1 MGEAIGKVSL
11 DVSGVE
17 QGAKKI
23 DKSFDEITNESNDV
37 IKSIQ
42 QQAEAFENVLG
53 KAYKSVEQK
62 LSPLQ
67 RAQKALNE
75 IFASNKEKVEAYD
88 AAYTKAAQAE
98 YQASQVALKSYQQL
112 LAARQ
117 QLTKAQEDYYSKSM
131 AGKHVDANK
140 EYADLLVAI
149 DKVNKAQ
156 AAYNITRESEV
167 QAIAKANAAQK
178 EYMAVLNATKEVE
191 ERAQS
196 EMNKLLNENAA
207 VTERVNR
214 DKIQSANTIRD
225 VNERNSNERH
235 RQLNEEREDLEDTG
249 DAAEDAANSQAI
261 AFGIA
266 ANAVHEVINVVKTL
280 TQELFELS
288 KQVLNIGSDF
298 ETSMAQVAATS
309 GMTAS
314 DIKNNISD
322 YADLVSAA
330 KEAGLT
336 TVFSASQAGEAL
348 NYLALAGYNVQESIA
363 TMPDILTIAAAGAM
377 DLGRASDM
385 VTDAMNALDLSIDD
399 TSGFIDKMAKTA
411 QSSNTNVEQLGNAI
425 LTVGG
430 TATVLAGGVTELD
443 TALGVLANS
452 GIKARQGG
460 TALRQILLNL
470 TDPSEKAS
478 KMIEQL
484 GLKVF
489 DMEGN
494 MRPLNEIFTDLN
506 DIMKDFTDQQRME
519 TLGTIFDARQVR
531 AATALMQGMGG
542 AWDDLEEKISNAK
555 GSAERMAETMRSNL
569 NGAVNIAKSNIDSL
583 AITIYEGIS
592 KNITDLVQSAIPQ
605 LQKLNE
611 VLASPEMQS
620 RLESMSASIRDIAL
634 NILDKI
640 VDVVPKILNMLSN
653 VEANLLS
660 LQVVLEA
667 IVAIK
672 VVSQIKDITAAL
684 TALGAFFAANPFAVA
699 IAVIAA
705 LTVAIIQLAAEAE
718 AQSQATIASIEAE
731 NDAWAEQRAIIDN
744 TVEAWEDYKEKS
756 EEVAKENQEHLN
768 SVNALYEEY
777 KRLHDAGEDTTI
789 AMEALAGEIPELQQ
803 MLSDGKTSFEDITKA
818 VLDYCDALER
828 SNTLQG
834 AKDTYIQ
841 AVETRDALEAQADA
855 ARDAMIESGKMATQ
869 AKNEMDDYYKSMVQK
884 NRTGDMKSWT
894 KDEQER
900 YKMLRENYIGLN
912 NLYAENIVAYND
924 LVRTRDEANQAVI
937 ESEEGFRE
945 AIIEEGV
952 AEGKYFRDRNKAAQA
967 GNDAYA
973 KEMRDFHKDQEAK
986 SKEESQQLADS
997 LAADIDGVESLIKQ
1011 RLATDDD
1018 KIKVYEQFFDVDH
1031 TDWDRTCA
1039 DLVDAYDEYMTL
1051 REKKEKEVRD
1061 QMEKDQKE
1069 RDKLAKE
1076 AQQKSEK
1083 AAKEAEK
1090 AWTDS
1095 INKGLSDIDWLAGYE
1110 DWDSDKLAEAYHK
1123 YLDDN
1128 LEYYE
1133 SHAEAKEALD
1143 RKILETEKKSDE
1155 ERAKDAKKSAEEYV
1169 KNWTSGYDKLVDRA
1183 VKAYQQLEKDADSYR
1198 QNLLKGVELTAT
1210 ETKKVWDMA
1219 SHSYKDEQVEV
1230 VSAKS
1235 LQEDLE
1241 QMRKVKAFL
1250 DDLRKQGADQSLI
1263 DQFMGS
1269 SSEDQQKFM
1278 EQFTKMSSGERSKY
1292 LSTWKDL
1299 QETADSMTKE
1309 YMSERVSDW
1318 EKDFWQPVQ
1327 AYTQTGGKE
1336 LQEAMKLVGEDSVQ
1350 GWLDGITEKQT
1361 EAEGKTKELY
1371 GSVLD
1376 NAKKT
1381 LGIASPSK
1389 EFYAIGEYSIQGF
1402 LDGLTSK
1409 VSEVASVFQ
1418 SLGQTAGDKFINAFK
1433 STWDSF
1439 VTLLNNTGGLQIPV
1453 NMTTT
1458 TFGTPTV
1465 QGSQVY
1471 YTGTGTSYTGLTKAD
1486 VVSAIKEAVPDGDV
1500 VLKVDESE
1508 FGRVS
1513 RSSLNLLAQQQ
1524 GTMDL
1529 RV

>member
-23 DKSFDEITNESNDV
+23 DKSFDEITKESNDV

-42 QQAEAFENVLG
+42 QQAEAFESVLG

-156 AAYNITRESEV
+156 AAYNVTRESEV

-207 VTERVNR
+207 VTEKVNR

-235 RQLNEEREDLEDTG
+235 RQLNEEREDLEDTE

-280 TQELFELS
+280 TRELFELS

-348 NYLALAGYNVQESIA
+348 NYLALAGYNVEESIA

-519 TLGTIFDARQVR
+519 TLGTLFDARQVR

-542 AWDDLEEKISNAK
+542 AWDDLEEKIDNAK
-555 GSAERMAETMRSNL
+555 GSAEKMAETMRSNL

-620 RLESMSASIRDIAL
+620 RLESMSAQIKEIGL
-634 NILDKI
+634 T
-640 VDVVPKILNMLSN
+640 ILNVIVKAAPNIISFLSN
-653 VEANLLS
+653 VQANLESLKVIIWAILS
-660 LQVVLEA
+660 IKIVTHIMDIMKALQALYVVLA
-667 IVAIK
+667 
-672 VVSQIKDITAAL
+672 T
-684 TALGAFFAANPFAVA
+684 NPYV
-699 IAVIAA
+699 AVIAA
-705 LTVAIIQLAAEAE
+705 VAALVIGIQQLTAAVEENHKAMV
-718 AQSQATIASIEAE
+718 ASIEAE
-731 NDAWAEQRAIIDN
+731 NDAYKEQRSQVQGVVDEWN
-744 TVEAWEDYKEKS
+744 SYKETS
-756 EEVAKENQEHLN
+756 GEVTAEAEAQRAKVE
-768 SVNALYEEY
+768 ALYEEY
-777 KRLHDAGEDTTI
+777 VRLHNAGEDTTL
-789 AMEALAGEIPELQQ
+789 AMEALANEIPELQQ
-803 MLSDGKTSFEDITKA
+803 MLADGKTSFEDITGA
-818 VLDYCDALER
+818 VNDYCDALIR
-828 SNTLQG
+828 SAETEAG
-834 AKDTYIQ
+834 REGYIE
-841 AVETRDALEAQADA
+841 AIKTRNALKGSIDDLKKAE
-855 ARDAMIESGKMATQ
+855 IESGKAADEARKRLESFESVFGTNAFLMSPGAKKEYEELKSKYESATNIYANN
-869 AKNEMDDYYKSMVQK
+869 AKAYSDAAQTLKEADEAVESSRDMYYKSIQDSAK
-884 NRTGDMKSWT
+884 K
-894 KDEQER
+894 
-900 YKMLRENYIGLN
+900 
-912 NLYAENIVAYND
+912 
-924 LVRTRDEANQAVI
+924 
-937 ESEEGFRE
+937 
-945 AIIEEGV
+945 
-952 AEGKYFRDRNKAAQA
+952 EGKAYEDRNAAVRGINEQYSK
-967 GNDAYA
+967 DQTQ
-973 KEMRDFHKDQEAK
+973 FHKDQEAK

-997 LAADIDGVESLIKQ
+997 LAADINGVESLIKQ

-1083 AAKEAEK
+1083 AAKEAEDK
-1090 AWTDS
+1090 WVKS
-1095 INKGLSDIDWLAGYE
+1095 INKGLSDIEWLAGYK
-1110 DWDSDKLAEAYHK
+1110 DWDSDKLAQAYK
-1123 YLDDN
+1123 DYLDEN
-1128 LEYYE
+1128 AEYYE
-1133 SHAEAKEALD
+1133 KHAEARESLE

-1183 VKAYQQLEKDADSYR
+1183 VKAYQQLEKDANNYR

-1299 QETADSMTKE
+1299 QETADSMTEE
-1309 YMSERVSDW
+1309 YMSKRVSDW
-1318 EKDFWQPVQ
+1318 EKNFWQPVQ
-1327 AYTQTGGKE
+1327 AYTQTGGTK

-1350 GWLDGITEKQT
+1350 GWLDGIAEKQT

-1376 NAKKT
+1376 DAKKT

-1471 YTGTGTSYTGLTKAD
+1471 YTGTGTSYSGLTKAD
-1486 VVSAIKEAVPDGDV
+1486 VISAIKEAVPDGNV
-1500 VLKVDESE
+1500 VLQVDEAE

-1513 RSSLNLLAQQQ
+1513 RSSLNLLAEQQ

>member
-23 DKSFDEITNESNDV
+23 DKSFDEITKESNDV

-42 QQAEAFENVLG
+42 QQAEAFESVLG

-67 RAQKALNE
+67 RAQKALDE

-98 YQASQVALKSYQQL
+98 YQASQVALRSYQQL

-149 DKVNKAQ
+149 DRVNKAQ
-156 AAYNITRESEV
+156 AAYNITRENEV

-178 EYMAVLNATKEVE
+178 EYMTVLNATKEVE

-235 RQLNEEREDLEDTG
+235 RQLNEEREDLEDTE

-280 TQELFELS
+280 TRELFELS

-348 NYLALAGYNVQESIA
+348 NYLALAGYNVEESIA

-399 TSGFIDKMAKTA
+399 TSEFIDKMAKTA

-519 TLGTIFDARQVR
+519 TLGTLFDARQVR

-542 AWDDLEEKISNAK
+542 AWDELSDKIDNAD
-555 GSAERMAETMRSNL
+555 GSAEKMAETMRSNL

-620 RLESMSASIRDIAL
+620 RLESMSAQIKEIGL
-634 NILDKI
+634 T
-640 VDVVPKILNMLSN
+640 ILNVIVKAAPDIISFLSN
-653 VEANLLS
+653 VQANLESLKVIIWAILS
-660 LQVVLEA
+660 IKIVTHIMDIMKALQALYVVLA
-667 IVAIK
+667 
-672 VVSQIKDITAAL
+672 T
-684 TALGAFFAANPFAVA
+684 NPYV
-699 IAVIAA
+699 AVIAA
-705 LTVAIIQLAAEAE
+705 VAALVIGIQQLTAAVEENHKAMV
-718 AQSQATIASIEAE
+718 ASIEAE
-731 NDAWAEQRAIIDN
+731 NDAYKEQRSQVQGVVDEWN
-744 TVEAWEDYKEKS
+744 SYKETS
-756 EEVAKENQEHLN
+756 GEVTAEAEAQRAKVE
-768 SVNALYEEY
+768 ALYEEY
-777 KRLHDAGEDTTI
+777 VRLHNAGEDTTL
-789 AMEALAGEIPELQQ
+789 AMEALANEIPELQQ
-803 MLSDGKTSFEDITKA
+803 MLADGKTSFEDITGA
-818 VLDYCDALER
+818 VNDYCDALIR
-828 SNTLQG
+828 SAETEAGREGYIEAIKTRNALQG
-834 AKDTYIQ
+834 SIEDLNK
-841 AVETRDALEAQADA
+841 
-855 ARDAMIESGKMATQ
+855 AMIESGKEADEAKKRLESFESVFGTNAFLMSPGARKEYEELKSKYEAATNIYTNN
-869 AKNEMDDYYKSMVQK
+869 AKAYSDAAQTLKEADEAVESSRDMYYKSIQDSAK
-884 NRTGDMKSWT
+884 K
-894 KDEQER
+894 
-900 YKMLRENYIGLN
+900 
-912 NLYAENIVAYND
+912 
-924 LVRTRDEANQAVI
+924 
-937 ESEEGFRE
+937 
-945 AIIEEGV
+945 
-952 AEGKYFRDRNKAAQA
+952 EGKAYEDRNAAVRGVNEQYSK
-967 GNDAYA
+967 DQTQFY
-973 KEMRDFHKDQEAK
+973 KDQEAK

-997 LAADIDGVESLIKQ
+997 LAADINGVESLIKQ

-1039 DLVDAYDEYMTL
+1039 DLVDAYDEYMGL

-1061 QMEKDQKE
+1061 KMEKDQKE
-1069 RDKLAKE
+1069 RDALAKK
-1076 AQQKSEK
+1076 AEK
-1083 AAKEAEK
+1083 AAKDEADKIEK
-1090 AWTDS
+1090 EWTNS
-1095 INKGLSDIDWLAGYE
+1095 INEGLKDIEWEADFK
-1110 DWDSDKLAEAYHK
+1110 DWDLDKLAEAYHN

-1133 SHAEAKEALD
+1133 SHAEAKKALD
-1143 RKILETEKKSDE
+1143 RKIQETEKKANE
-1155 ERAKDAKKSAEEYV
+1155 ERTKDAKKSAEEYV
-1169 KNWTSGYDKLVDRA
+1169 KNWTSSYDKLVDRA
-1183 VKAYQQLEKDADSYR
+1183 VKAYQQLEKDANNYR

-1219 SHSYKDEQVEV
+1219 SHSYKDEKVEV

-1263 DQFMGS
+1263 DQIMGS

-1299 QETADSMTKE
+1299 QETADSMTEE

-1318 EKDFWQPVQ
+1318 EKNFWQPVQ

-1376 NAKKT
+1376 DAKKT

-1439 VTLLNNTGGLQIPV
+1439 VALLNNTGGLQIPV

-1486 VVSAIKEAVPDGDV
+1486 VISAIKEAVPDGDV
-1500 VLKVDESE
+1500 VLQVDEAE

-1513 RSSLNLLAQQQ
+1513 RSSLNLLAEQQ

>member
-149 DKVNKAQ
+149 DRVNKAQ
-156 AAYNITRESEV
+156 AAYNITRENEV

-178 EYMAVLNATKEVE
+178 EYMAVLNATKDVE

-235 RQLNEEREDLEDTG
+235 RQLNEEREDLEDTE

-348 NYLALAGYNVQESIA
+348 NYLALAGYNVQESID

-542 AWDDLEEKISNAK
+542 AWDELSDKIDNAD
-555 GSAERMAETMRSNL
+555 GSAEKMAETMRSNL

-684 TALGAFFAANPFAVA
+684 TSLGAFFAANPFAVA
-699 IAVIAA
+699 IAAIAA

-869 AKNEMDDYYKSMVQK
+869 AKDEMDDYYKSMVQK

-900 YKMLRENYIGLN
+900 YKTLKENYIGLN

-973 KEMRDFHKDQEAK
+973 KEMRDFHKGQE
-986 SKEESQQLADS
+986 KEEAEANKRYVDEIDAGLADIERRKN
-997 LAADIDGVESLIKQ
+997 LGEADDWDTVNFLENWFGTHE
-1011 RLATDDD
+1011 
-1018 KIKVYEQFFDVDH
+1018 
-1031 TDWDRTCA
+1031 DWDRTDA
-1039 DLVDAYDEYMTL
+1039 ELAKRYGDMRKTRDTLVKQ
-1051 REKKEKEVRD
+1051 EKQEEER
-1061 QMEKDQKE
+1061 QAKE
-1069 RDKLAKE
+1069 RKDAQDKANKE
-1076 AQQKSEK
+1076 REDAQKKSD
-1083 AAKEAEK
+1083 AAFASTVKE
-1090 AWTDS
+1090 D
-1095 INKGLSDIDWLAGYE
+1095 LSDIDWNADHYDWTTEEKLEKYKQHYKKYE
-1110 DWDSDKLAEAYHK
+1110 DYYQQHADKQKEITRQIA
-1123 YLDDN
+1123 D
-1128 LEYYE
+1128 LE
-1133 SHAEAKEALD
+1133 
-1143 RKILETEKKSDE
+1143 KSVNE
-1155 ERAKDAKKSAEEYV
+1155 ERTADAKKSAEEYV

-1183 VKAYQQLEKDADSYR
+1183 VKVYQQLEKDANSYR

-1299 QETADSMTKE
+1299 QETADSMTDE

-1318 EKDFWQPVQ
+1318 EKNFWQPVQ
-1327 AYTQTGGKE
+1327 AYTQTGGTK

-1376 NAKKT
+1376 DAKKT

-1486 VVSAIKEAVPDGDV
+1486 VISAIKEAVPDGNV
-1500 VLKVDESE
+1500 VLQVDEAE
-1508 FGRVS
+1508 FGRIS
-1513 RSSLNLLAQQQ
+1513 RSSLNLLAEQQ

>member
-1 MGEAIGKVSL
+1 MAYDMGEAVGKVSL

-23 DKSFDEITNESNDV
+23 DKSFDEITKESNDV

-42 QQAEAFENVLG
+42 QQAEAFESVLG

-156 AAYNITRESEV
+156 AAYNVTRESEV

-207 VTERVNR
+207 VTEKVNR

-235 RQLNEEREDLEDTG
+235 RQLNEEREDLEDTE

-280 TQELFELS
+280 TRELFELS

-309 GMTAS
+309 GMTAG

-348 NYLALAGYNVQESIA
+348 NYLALAGYSVQESIA

-519 TLGTIFDARQVR
+519 TLSTLFDARQVR

-542 AWDDLEEKISNAK
+542 AWDELSDKIDNAD
-555 GSAERMAETMRSNL
+555 GSAEKMAETMRSNL

-620 RLESMSASIRDIAL
+620 RLESMSAQIKEIGL
-634 NILDKI
+634 T
-640 VDVVPKILNMLSN
+640 ILNVIVKAAPNIISFLSN
-653 VEANLLS
+653 VQANLESLKVIIWAILS
-660 LQVVLEA
+660 IKIVTHIMDIMKALQALYVVLA
-667 IVAIK
+667 
-672 VVSQIKDITAAL
+672 T
-684 TALGAFFAANPFAVA
+684 NPYV
-699 IAVIAA
+699 AVIAA
-705 LTVAIIQLAAEAE
+705 VAALVVGIQQLTAAVEENHKAMV
-718 AQSQATIASIEAE
+718 ASIEAE
-731 NDAWAEQRAIIDN
+731 NDAYKEQRSQVQGVVDEWN
-744 TVEAWEDYKEKS
+744 SYKETS
-756 EEVAKENQEHLN
+756 GEVTAEAEAQRAKVE
-768 SVNALYEEY
+768 ALYEEY
-777 KRLHDAGEDTTI
+777 VRLHNAGEDTTL
-789 AMEALAGEIPELQQ
+789 AMEALANEIPELQQ
-803 MLSDGKTSFEDITKA
+803 MLADGKTSFEDITGA
-818 VLDYCDALER
+818 VNDYCDALIR
-828 SNTLQG
+828 SAETEAG
-834 AKDTYIQ
+834 REGYIE
-841 AVETRDALEAQADA
+841 AIKTRNALKGSIDDLKKAE
-855 ARDAMIESGKMATQ
+855 IESGKAADEARKRLESFESVFGTNAFLMSPGAKKEYEELKSKYESATNIYANN
-869 AKNEMDDYYKSMVQK
+869 AKAYSDAAQTLKEADEAVESSRDMYYKSIQDSAK
-884 NRTGDMKSWT
+884 K
-894 KDEQER
+894 
-900 YKMLRENYIGLN
+900 
-912 NLYAENIVAYND
+912 
-924 LVRTRDEANQAVI
+924 
-937 ESEEGFRE
+937 
-945 AIIEEGV
+945 
-952 AEGKYFRDRNKAAQA
+952 EGKAYEDRNAAVRGVNEQYSK
-967 GNDAYA
+967 DQTQFY
-973 KEMRDFHKDQEAK
+973 KDQEAK

-997 LAADIDGVESLIKQ
+997 LAADINGVESLIKQ

-1069 RDKLAKE
+1069 RDKLAKQ
-1076 AQQKSEK
+1076 AQQENEK

-1095 INKGLSDIDWLAGYE
+1095 INKGLSDINWLAGYE
-1110 DWDSDKLAEAYHK
+1110 DWGSDKLAKAYKDYLDTNEAY
-1123 YLDDN
+1123 YA
-1128 LEYYE
+1128 
-1133 SHAEAKEALD
+1133 SHADAKEALD
-1143 RKILETEKKSDE
+1143 RKILETEKKSNE

-1183 VKAYQQLEKDADSYR
+1183 VKAYQQLEKDANNYR

-1241 QMRKVKAFL
+1241 QMHKVKAFL

-1299 QETADSMTKE
+1299 QETADSMTEE
-1309 YMSERVSDW
+1309 YMSKRVSDW
-1318 EKDFWQPVQ
+1318 EKNFWQPVQ

-1376 NAKKT
+1376 DAKKT

-1471 YTGTGTSYTGLTKAD
+1471 YTGTGTSYTGLTKTD
-1486 VVSAIKEAVPDGDV
+1486 VISAIKEAVPDGDV
-1500 VLKVDESE
+1500 VLQVNKIE

-1513 RSSLNLLAQQQ
+1513 RSSLNLLAEQQ